1 MAMALTEE
9 HIIYV
14 RKYIDLTETVEEAF
28 QYILNK
34 ETIRQPEAIQDM
46 MPDILAAFEQINV
59 SNEQLLKLFPGHL
72 ILQQRVNAFQQLIH
86 QMETDI
92 VMEMKLF
99 DPALIERTAR
109 TYFNWKSLMSRDLLK
124 RVYQ

>member
-14 RKYIDLTETVEEAF
+14 RKYVDLTDTVEEAF

-46 MPDILAAFEQINV
+46 MPDILASFEQINI
-59 SNEQLLKLFPGHL
+59 SNEQLLKLFPGQL
-72 ILQQRVNAFQQLIH
+72 VLQQRVNAFQQLI
-86 QMETDI
+86 QQLETDVI
-92 VMEMKLF
+92 MEMKLY
-99 DPALIERTAR
+99 DPALIDRTAR
-109 TYFNWKSLMSRDLLK
+109 TYINWKSLITRDLL
-124 RVYQ
+124 RLVYQ